1 MGRRDPRESG
11 SGGMVGERG
20 EPVSAEVS
28 LRELDAP
35 HPRGPRTDPSG
46 SADREGVRSL
56 DRTIRPGGW
65 RIRHG
70 RFQERPPV
78 HNRER
83 HARTR
88 AIRLRG
94 PSRGP
99 QRVRVACDES
109 GQEWRVGVF
118 FGGAGYG
125 FLGGD
130 GGPPRVFPSEK
141 GGGDGKTRRT
151 PGRGL
156 SPGGRVP
163 TGGRVPAVVPVPL
176 PGPLLL

>member
-109 GQEWRVGVF
+109 GQEWR
-118 FGGAGYG
+118 GGG
-125 FLGGD
+125 FLGG
-130 GGPPRVFPSEK
+130 GGTWFVGGAGGACAGCASEK
-141 GGGDGKTRRT
+141 GGGGGKRPRTRW
-151 PGRGL
+151 
-156 SPGGRVP
+156 
-163 TGGRVPAVVPVPL
+163 
-176 PGPLLL
+176 

>member
-70 RFQERPPV
+70 RFKKG
-78 HNRER
+78 HLCTTGN
-83 HARTR
+83 ATR
-88 AIRLRG
+88 ALVQFG
-94 PSRGP
+94 YGDHPA
-99 QRVRVACDES
+99 VRSAF
-109 GQEWRVGVF
+109 EWLVTNRDKN
-118 FGGAGYG
+118 GGWGWFWGGWEVG
-125 FLGGD
+125 FLGGARALRGCSPPEKTA
-130 GGPPRVFPSEK
+130 GGEKAAPPPAEELLGDEK
-141 GGGDGKTRRT
+141 AQQGG
-151 PGRGL
+151 
-156 SPGGRVP
+156 
-163 TGGRVPAVVPVPL
+163 
-176 PGPLLL
+176 